1 MIFCE
6 NKFLNSADVT
16 KSIEEYFNIGFCINP
31 VVRRFKQLLIS
42 LFAVVIVSCSQPPPE
57 NSTGPLRISK
67 TNPRYFTDKSGI
79 AVYLTGSHT
88 WNNLVEMNSDQSP
101 ERFDF
106 EGFIEWMKEYNHNFI
121 RLWAWELMSW
131 DTKGNR
137 EEDAKV
143 FTVSPQPWKRTG
155 PGNALDGKPKF
166 DLGILNSEY
175 FKRLKDRVRIAADN
189 GIYVSVMI
197 FEGWGL
203 QFSPNAYENHPFHPE
218 NNLNGISGDT
228 NGDGSGVEIHT
239 LGNDRITAIQE
250 LYTKKVIET
259 VNEFDNVLFEISN
272 ENHPNSTEWQ
282 YHMIR
287 FIKEIETDMPKQHPV
302 GMTFQYRGGNNQT
315 LFDSPADWI
324 SPNHEGGYRDDP
336 PPGDGSKVVI
346 TDTDHLW
353 GIGGNTKWVW
363 KSFLRGLN
371 PIFMDPYEAKV
382 LRKSFDSAWVEP
394 LRKSLGYTLMLSRR
408 MDLIN
413 MVPKTDLA
421 TSGYCMANPGKE
433 YLVYLPDSLEVTID
447 LTDFPGTYE
456 IEWFDPANGV
466 FRKDEIIVGGYKVR
480 MTSPFETEGAVLH
493 ID

>member
-6 NKFLNSADVT
+6 NKFLNSADII
-16 KSIEEYFNIGFCINP
+16 KSIEKYFNIKFYINP
-31 VVRRFKQLLIS
+31 IVQGFKQLLIS
-42 LFAVVIVSCSQPPPE
+42 LFAVILVSCSQPPPE
-57 NSTGPLRISK
+57 ISKGTLRISK
-67 TNPRYFTDKSGI
+67 TNPRYFTDQSGTV
-79 AVYLTGSHT
+79 VYLTGSHT
-88 WNNLVEMNSDQSP
+88 WNNLVEMNSDQSS
-101 ERFDF
+101 EEFDF
-106 EGFIEWMKEYNHNFI
+106 EGYIEWMKEYNYNFI

-131 DTKGNR
+131 DTRGNR

-166 DLGILNSEY
+166 DLEILNPEY
-175 FKRLKDRVRIAADN
+175 FKRLRDRVRLAADN
-189 GIYVSVMI
+189 GIYVSVML

-218 NNLNGISGDT
+218 NNLNGIYGDA

-239 LGNDRITAIQE
+239 LGNDRITEIQE
-250 LYTKKVIET
+250 YYTKKVIET

-287 FIKEIETDMPKQHPV
+287 FIKKAEKDMPKQHPV
-302 GMTFQYRGGNNQT
+302 GMTFQYKGGSNQI

-394 LRKSLGYTLMLSRR
+394 LRKSLGYTLMLSRQ
-408 MDLIN
+408 MDLN
-413 MVPKTDLA
+413 KMRPEPGLA
-421 TSGYCMANPGKE
+421 TSGYCLANPGKE
-433 YLVYLPDSLEVTID
+433 YLVYLPDSLDVTID

-456 IEWFDPANGV
+456 VEWFDPDNGV
-466 FRKDEIIVGGYKVR
+466 FKKDEIIVGGYKVR